1 MANILEVKDIKE
13 IEQKGLLGY
22 RTANR
27 LGVNLMGGMAIG
39 SLLAALF
46 AWLAYGLVS
55 QELDRFDT
63 LVGGLIRSRTGGG
76 WDTLA
81 ILITNIGSAIFEIGL
96 FIIVAGYFWYYRK
109 RVREALMLAVGLA
122 GGYLLNTALK
132 HVFQRPRPEVE
143 HLVAASGY
151 SFPSGHMMMAT
162 IFYGM
167 LGYLAWLGLRQRE
180 QPGWYVPVL
189 TFILIAAIGAS
200 RIYLGVHFPSDVT
213 AGFAA
218 GGVWL
223 LICLLVLDGIKKT
236 KRQS

>member
-1 MANILEVKDIKE
+1 MK
-13 IEQKGLLGY
+13 
-22 RTANR
+22 
-27 LGVNLMGGMAIG
+27 LMGGIAIG

-46 AWLAYGLVS
+46 AWLAYSLIS

-63 LVGGLIRSRTGGG
+63 LVGGFIRSRSGGG
-76 WDTLA
+76 WDTPA
-81 ILITNIGSAIFEIGL
+81 ILVTTVGSAAFEIGL
-96 FIIVAGYFWYYRK
+96 FIIVAGYIWYYRK
-109 RVREALMLAVGLA
+109 RVREALMLAFGLA
-122 GGYLLNTALK
+122 GGYLLNTVLK
-132 HVFQRPRPEVE
+132 HSFQRPRPEVE

-167 LGYLAWLGLRQRE
+167 LGYLAWLGLRRRE
-180 QPGWYVPVL
+180 QPGWYVPLL

-218 GGVWL
+218 GGMWL
-223 LICLLVLDGIKKT
+223 LICLLVLDGAKKT
-236 KRQS
+236 RGQS